1 MGENKGQ
8 TIFLSVIGIATLLV
22 AIIGAT
28 FAYFT
33 TTMKPAEGSGAGA
46 SVNTAKIGTATF
58 KVTAGAA
65 KTNILP
71 GATFN
76 DTTVEVNAPDLTGDS
91 SIDYVCTVGLNVTE
105 GTLTNVKWKLADD
118 ADYTKAIGTTFEGKL
133 TSATKTATHVV
144 NAKFMNLD
152 KEQNT
157 EQGATANIT
166 VTCDL
171 KDQNVHYS
179 TTE

>member
-58 KVTAGAA
+58 KVTTGAA

-91 SIDYVCTVGLNVTE
+91 
-105 GTLTNVKWKLADD
+105 
-118 ADYTKAIGTTFEGKL
+118 
-133 TSATKTATHVV
+133 
-144 NAKFMNLD
+144 
-152 KEQNT
+152 
-157 EQGATANIT
+157 
-166 VTCDL
+166 
-171 KDQNVHYS
+171 
-179 TTE
+179 